1 MAISHTPPV
10 SLSSTRTRIPPGET
24 PPGEGC
30 ISEAH
35 VERADGGIWE
45 HPALWAAVVLLGS
58 AVVAGYFIA
67 RIFGFT

>member
-1 MAISHTPPV
+1 MAISQTPPV
-10 SLSSTRTRIPPGET
+10 SLSSARTRMPPGET

-45 HPALWAAVVLLGS
+45 HPAFWAAVVLLGS
-58 AVVAGYFIA
+58 AVVAAYFIA